1 MTRLFPEKASESRAE
16 SAPRDVLVDP
26 DAVREL
32 SSGLSSYRDF
42 IRQLP
47 AHLSKHILSTRGPLG
62 HFSRLLLSQPRW
74 EVARSTSR
82 LPGMLDRNTLN
93 RCASVSQHWAA
104 LAHQVRTDLSVHS
117 FIQHQ
122 LAFLQVG
129 PSGRSRLPTSP
140 SLRRGWPGRDPFR
153 PPQTLSWPPAPGGL
167 PFRPNSHWSPC
178 TSNPGASGQG
188 DTCRNLTG
196 RGRQGLPEA
205 SRNRELFPGAR
216 LRLGPRDTSRGA
228 QVFTRPR
235 RRCVGEDGFPQMV
248 AVSDIHASVSCLKP
262 DPASWV
268 LGS

>member
-167 PFRPNSHWSPC
+167 PMYLQPRVHLARATPVG
-178 TSNPGASGQG
+178 TSQEEGGRAFQKPHETGSCSQGPGCG
-188 DTCRNLTG
+188 
-196 RGRQGLPEA
+196 
-205 SRNRELFPGAR
+205 
-216 LRLGPRDTSRGA
+216 LGPETPH
-228 QVFTRPR
+228 VV
-235 RRCVGEDGFPQMV
+235 RRCLPGHGGDV
-248 AVSDIHASVSCLKP
+248 
-262 DPASWV
+262 
-268 LGS
+268 